1 MLRKIDITQVCV
13 GMYCSSWVEMDSKPR
28 QAFFINNE
36 IVLNQVIASGVKD
49 IFIDT
54 NKGLDIPIDE
64 SAQSFVNK
72 IVSPIIQKSLITPLS
87 NTLNDELNLA
97 SKIVDRSK
105 EAIDSMFHEA
115 RMGKAIN
122 IEDAVS
128 IVEEI
133 TASVMRNP
141 DALIGIAR
149 LKTKDNYTYMHS
161 VAVCALMVSLA
172 KQLALSD
179 EQIRDAGLA
188 GLLHDIG
195 KMAIPSEILNNPGK
209 LTDAEFEVIRNHP
222 KAGYDMLLEG
232 GEVCKIALDV
242 CLHHHEKMDGS
253 GYPQGLSGEAI
264 SLFARMGTVCDV
276 YDAIT
281 SNRSYKQGWCPSESL
296 RQMAEWKGH
305 FDQAIFQAFVK
316 CIGIYP
322 VGTLVRLKSGRL
334 GVVIEQTVGKS
345 LLLPKVRVFYSSQSH
360 SYLMPK
366 LLVLADPKTAD
377 SIVARENAEKWH
389 LVDIDQYWL
398 GDKPIG

>member
-13 GMYCSSWVEMDSKPR
+13 GMYCSSWVEINSKPK
-28 QAFFINNE
+28 QDFFINNQ
-36 IVLNQVIASGVKD
+36 IVLDQVIDSGVKD
-49 IFIDT
+49 IFIDVS
-54 NKGLDIPIDE
+54 KGMDIVIEGSTQPFI
-64 SAQSFVNK
+64 NK
-72 IVSPIIQKSLITPLS
+72 IVSPIIQKSLIKPLS

-97 SKIVDRSK
+97 SKIVERSK
-105 EAIDSMFHEA
+105 NAIDSMFHEA

-128 IVEEI
+128 IVEEV

-141 DALIGIAR
+141 DALIGIVR

-172 KQLALSD
+172 KQLALS
-179 EQIRDAGLA
+179 EKQTREAGLA

-195 KMAIPSEILNNPGK
+195 KMAIPSDILNNSGK
-209 LTDAEFEVIRNHP
+209 LTDVEFEVIKNHP
-222 KAGYDMLLEG
+222 MAGYQILLEG
-232 GEVCKIALDV
+232 GQICEVALDV
-242 CLHHHEKMDGS
+242 CLHHHERMDGA
-253 GYPQGLSGEAI
+253 GYPQCLSGDAI
-264 SLFARMGTVCDV
+264 SQFARMGAVCDV

-305 FDQAIFQAFVK
+305 FDPAIFQAFVK

-334 GVVIEQTVGKS
+334 GVVIEQAVGKS
-345 LLLPKVRVFYSSQSH
+345 LLLPKVRVFYSSNSR
-360 SYLMPK
+360 SYLMPQI
-366 LLVLADPKTAD
+366 LDLADSRVGD

-389 LVDIDQYWL
+389 LIDIDQYWL
-398 GDKPIG
+398 GEKPVV

>member
-54 NKGLDIPIDE
+54 SKGLDIPIDE

-149 LKTKDNYTYMHS
+149 LKTKDNYT
-161 VAVCALMVSLA
+161 
-172 KQLALSD
+172 
-179 EQIRDAGLA
+179 
-188 GLLHDIG
+188 
-195 KMAIPSEILNNPGK
+195 
-209 LTDAEFEVIRNHP
+209 
-222 KAGYDMLLEG
+222 
-232 GEVCKIALDV
+232 
-242 CLHHHEKMDGS
+242 
-253 GYPQGLSGEAI
+253 
-264 SLFARMGTVCDV
+264 
-276 YDAIT
+276 
-281 SNRSYKQGWCPSESL
+281 
-296 RQMAEWKGH
+296 
-305 FDQAIFQAFVK
+305 
-316 CIGIYP
+316 
-322 VGTLVRLKSGRL
+322 
-334 GVVIEQTVGKS
+334 
-345 LLLPKVRVFYSSQSH
+345 
-360 SYLMPK
+360 
-366 LLVLADPKTAD
+366 
-377 SIVARENAEKWH
+377 
-389 LVDIDQYWL
+389 
-398 GDKPIG
+398 